1 MELGLPDEIQGAGR
15 DCTKEFCI
23 VYRNSNFPWPPVFL
37 FAKSG
42 NANGIKEF

>member
-1 MELGLPDEIQGAGR
+1 MGLGLPDEMQDVGH

-23 VYRNSNFPWPPVFL
+23 VYRNSNFPWHPVFL

-42 NANGIKEF
+42 NSDGIKEF